1 MNEKNAE
8 SVKEYGLIDFS
19 FTDKVHANEQD
30 KNKMIRMIFTSNPN
44 DKLYSYNEQK
54 ELTPKYYLPFYINIF
69 NKSNKTINDI
79 KKTELK
85 NLFTKDFVDFI
96 TITLKQPLSSKTC
109 ISFIK
114 DKSLVEKFISEY
126 KKKHP
131 DIKPEQYSSSSA
143 DKYKIF
149 MENVYVFL
157 IKIILTPAGSFI
169 SKAEKPD
176 GDEDAAN
183 QKKLYYIAD
192 TSESNI
198 TKQDIYYSITRFI
211 QDITTKSSLKTT
223 SYLKLNDDIKL
234 SFLKNK
240 ELSALTKTILDAIFK
255 KQEQIII
262 KEQSYDFKSELDYNK
277 ILKDNILN
285 KLQDDNEL
293 YKKNKYTDAFPS
305 TKAGKESLNQLV
317 KQIEEVINK
326 LNEKKGDNNIFKNTI
341 EIKNDVE
348 RILKLYY
355 IEKEKNIQQ
364 REKKIYI
371 EITITKDNFTKVDLK
386 SITYE
391 GAPTFS
397 DITKFQKEL
406 QEQISKF
413 IQNCQSPKDIQ
424 ENIKKECTT
433 VCSKP
438 NTKNQLWCSIC
449 TNYIQCV
456 YDKDYIGKPDAAEAE
471 AAAAAKKAEE
481 AEKAAAKKAEV
492 EKKVAKNFKNLLN
505 KPPPVIVSAGGAINK
520 NAKKRTISKHKLLK
534 PQSFNKSVKVIIN
547 Q

>member
-79 KKTELK
+79 KRTELK
-85 NLFTKDFVDFI
+85 NLFIKDFVDFI

-176 GDEDAAN
+176 EDEDAAN
-183 QKKLYYIAD
+183 QKKLYYIEHIAD
-192 TSESNI
+192 SNI
-198 TKQDIYYSITRFI
+198 TKQDIYYSITTFI
-211 QDITTKSSLKTT
+211 KDITTTSSLKTT
-223 SYLKLNDDIKL
+223 SYLKLNNDIKL

-277 ILKDNILN
+277 ILKDKVLT
-285 KLQDDNEL
+285 KLQDETKSL
-293 YKKNKYTDAFPS
+293 YKKNNYKDAFLTDS
-305 TKAGKESLNQLV
+305 SLKEL
-317 KQIEEVINK
+317 INDIDTYIKK

-456 YDKDYIGKPDAAEAE
+456 YDKDYIGKPDEAEAEAEKAAEAE
-471 AAAAAKKAEE
+471 A
-481 AEKAAAKKAEV
+481 KAAAKKAEV
-492 EKKVAKNFKNLLN
+492 EKAEAKKAAAVKNAAN
-505 KPPPVIVSAGGAINK
+505 KLIKIINKAKDGGGNINK

>member
-19 FTDKVHANEQD
+19 FTDNVHKNEQD

-85 NLFTKDFVDFI
+85 NLFIKDFVDFI

-211 QDITTKSSLKTT
+211 KDITTKSSLE
-223 SYLKLNDDIKL
+223 LNKDIKL

-277 ILKDNILN
+277 ILKDKVLT
-285 KLQDDNEL
+285 KLQDETKSL
-293 YKKNKYTDAFPS
+293 YKKNNYKDAFL
-305 TKAGKESLNQLV
+305 TGKNDLSLQELI
-317 KQIEEVINK
+317 KDIEKYITD
-326 LNEKKGDNNIFKNTI
+326 LNSRNTNNTIFKNTI

-433 VCSKP
+433 VCSKT

-456 YDKDYIGKPDAAEAE
+456 YDKDYIGKPDEAEAE
-471 AAAAAKKAEE
+471 AEKAAKKAEE
-481 AEKAAAKKAEV
+481 AEKAAAKEAAV
-492 EKKVAKNFKNLLN
+492 EKKVAKNFKKLLN
-505 KPPPVIVSAGGAINK
+505 KSPLVKVSAGGAINK

>member
-19 FTDKVHANEQD
+19 FTDTVHVNEKD
-30 KNKMIRMIFTSNPN
+30 KMIRMIFTSNPN

-69 NKSNKTINDI
+69 NKTIKDI

-114 DKSLVEKFISEY
+114 DKSLIEKFISEY

-223 SYLKLNDDIKL
+223 SYLELNDDIKL

-277 ILKDNILN
+277 ILKDKVLT
-285 KLQDDNEL
+285 KLQDETKSL
-293 YKKNKYTDAFPS
+293 YKKNNYKDAFPS
-305 TKAGKESLNQLV
+305 TGPDKESLNQLV
-317 KQIEEVINK
+317 KQIADVIK
-326 LNEKKGDNNIFKNTI
+326 ELNDKKGDSNIFKNTI

-456 YDKDYIGKPDAAEAE
+456 YDKDYIGKPDEAEAEAEKAAEAE
-471 AAAAAKKAEE
+471 A
-481 AEKAAAKKAEV
+481 KAAAKKAEV
-492 EKKVAKNFKNLLN
+492 EKAEAKKAAAVKNAAN
-505 KPPPVIVSAGGAINK
+505 KLIKIINKAKDGGGNINK